1 MNAPDTTSAAAGGAD
16 LLLWVAVPYICLAV
30 FVVGHL
36 WRYRHDQFGWTT
48 HTSQLLEHR
57 RLRWGSPLFHLGA
70 FMVIAGHVVGLA
82 VPASWTE
89 NAGISEH
96 AYHIT
101 AVWAGSAA
109 GVAMVAGLGM
119 LCARRLLTRR
129 IRLTTD
135 RSDKLLFPLLS
146 VTVLLGITAT
156 TAHNVFGAGYDYRS
170 TVSVWFRGLFTLQP
184 QPEAIAGAPVLFQLH
199 ALTASL
205 LFAVWPFTRL
215 VHVWSAPVG
224 YLVRPYL
231 VYRGRARTSALSAHP
246 GRRRRT
252 PGSRRAVQ
260 AVADAGDSD
269 GVPAR
274 QAGRQEWA

>member
-1 MNAPDTTSAAAGGAD
+1 MNAASLSPSAAAPASGTD

-30 FVVGHL
+30 FVVGHI

-57 RLRWGSPLFHLGA
+57 WLRWGSPLFHLGA

-82 VPASWTE
+82 VPDSWTE
-89 NAGISEH
+89 AVGISEH

-101 AVWAGSAA
+101 AVWAGSVA

-146 VTVLLGITAT
+146 ATVLLGITAT
-156 TAHNVFGAGYDYRS
+156 AAHNVFGAGYDYRS
-170 TVSVWFRGLFTLQP
+170 TVSVWFRGLFVLKP
-184 QPEAIAGAPVLFQLH
+184 HPEAIAGAPLLFQLH
-199 ALTASL
+199 ALTAFL
-205 LFAVWPFTRL
+205 LFAAWPFTRL
-215 VHVWSAPVG
+215 VHVWSAPIG
-224 YLVRPYL
+224 YLARPYL
-231 VYRGRARTSALSAHP
+231 VYRRRAVPTPVPTADGRTRPAS
-246 GRRRRT
+246 
-252 PGSRRAVQ
+252 GSRRA
-260 AVADAGDSD
+260 
-269 GVPAR
+269 
-274 QAGRQEWA
+274 W